1 MCISCQRKAGRVSD
15 EIWEDMTW
23 ISICD
28 SEEEFIWPPY
38 IEELTVAPLYPRT
51 FLPKLP
57 ENLKILHCE
66 YSRLE
71 SLPELPKTLIELYC
85 EENHLTTLSKLPD
98 NLQVL
103 DCGSNGLSS
112 LPKLP
117 SSLRD
122 LYCEDNLLL
131 YLPILPPN
139 LETLYC
145 NDNPLLVLPG
155 IPSSLIELA
164 CWNTKIVE
172 LPKLPSECDV
182 DFDTCTWLKN
192 KNNPDF
198 NRNLQLVIGLQRKFR
213 AKRMKRK
220 LTARYLLKKVFPT
233 LPPQLTALILSY

>member
-1 MCISCQRKAGRVSD
+1 MCISCQRKAGHVSD

-66 YSRLE
+66 CSSLN

-85 EENHLTTLSKLPD
+85 CENYLKFLPELPEG
-98 NLQVL
+98 LQVL
-103 DCGSNGLSS
+103 DCGDNELSS

-117 SSLRD
+117 SSLQY
-122 LYCEDNLLL
+122 LYCKNNSIQ
-131 YLPILPPN
+131 YLPVLPPN
-139 LETLYC
+139 LEILHC
-145 NDNPLLVLPG
+145 HENPLLVIPD
-155 IPSSLIELA
+155 IPSSLTELI
-164 CWNTKIVE
+164 CYDTKIVKI
-172 LPKLPSECDV
+172 PKLPPGCDSALSG
-182 DFDTCTWLKN
+182 TWLKN
-192 KNNPDF
+192 KNNPNF